1 MVSEKKFKRIY
12 KQEVSRRVALL
23 TNAAGELNLNIYA
36 AEAIH
41 EECLKF
47 TLSNTRH
54 QANLEELK
62 VHTWPWFG
70 EALRSAASNGSR
82 WWSVNVSTPALLA
95 ESISQVVTDN
105 PEDSKE
111 VLSRDPSSIPPPSPT
126 TPIESDEEQETID
139 LLIKLA
145 EMKYRGLLN
154 EKEFKSAK
162 RKLLE

>member
-23 TNAAGELNLNIYA
+23 TNDAGELNLNIYA

-95 ESISQVVTDN
+95 ESISQVTDN

-154 EKEFKSAK
+154 EKEFKLVK
-162 RKLLE
+162 QKLLE